1 MTPPVH
7 TVVAVCPLCGRE
19 PGEEHARGPDFE
31 YASTGDAEW
40 SFRRCATCDIVSLS
54 PRPDDSEIRRIYPPH
69 YYAYDFSQTR
79 SVGYLAKALLD
90 RRAAKVY
97 LDAATADG
105 DVLDVGCG
113 DGRLLQIFRDR
124 GVPAERL
131 FGVELDEK
139 AVAVARGRGFGVHH
153 GRFEDSAFPAER
165 FRLIVLQQVIEHVP
179 DPRGMIEKIR
189 GLLRPG
195 GAVVIETPNTASW
208 DHSLFARRYWGGYH
222 IPRHFHLF
230 NPRSLTRLLEV
241 TGLEVTRVTSLAS
254 PNFWIQSLHHV
265 GVDRGWPKAWARF
278 FRPHP
283 PGPIPLAVFSA
294 LDAAGKLAR
303 MTSNMRV
310 IAVRREE

>member
-1 MTPPVH
+1 MTPVR
-7 TVVAVCPLCGRE
+7 TVLAACPLCGRE
-19 PGEEHARGPDFE
+19 PSEEHARGPDFE

-40 SFRRCATCDIVSLS
+40 TFRRCASCDIVSLS
-54 PRPDDSEIRRIYPPH
+54 PRPDESEIGRIYPPH

-79 SVGYLAKALLD
+79 SVGYLAKAALD
-90 RRAAKVY
+90 RRAAGIY
-97 LDAATADG
+97 LSAAAAEG
-105 DVLDVGCG
+105 DILDVGCG

-124 GVPAERL
+124 GVPAASL
-131 FGVELDEK
+131 FGVELDAS
-139 AVAVARGRGFGVHH
+139 AVAAARTRGFGVHH
-153 GRFEDSAFPAER
+153 GRFEDAAYPASS

-179 DPRGMIEKIR
+179 DPRKMVERIL

-208 DHSLFARRYWGGYH
+208 DHAVFAKRYWGGYH

-230 NPRSLTRLLEV
+230 SRRSLPALLRSTGFEV
-241 TGLEVTRVTSLAS
+241 TKITSLAS

-265 GVDRGWPKAWARF
+265 GADRGWPRAWTRL

-283 PGPIPLAVFSA
+283 PRLIPLGVFSA
-294 LDAAGKLAR
+294 LDAAGKLAT

-310 IAVRREE
+310 IAVKKAR